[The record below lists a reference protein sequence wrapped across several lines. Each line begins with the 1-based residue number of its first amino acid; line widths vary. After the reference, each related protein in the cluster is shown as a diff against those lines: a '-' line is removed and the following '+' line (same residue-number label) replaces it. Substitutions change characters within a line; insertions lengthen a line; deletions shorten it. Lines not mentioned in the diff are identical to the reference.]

1 MPSFRVTI
9 AIGALRPG
17 IAPAAVL
24 PAAAAAAAD
33 LTTVEASDLAV
44 VAGSARLIVRFTA
57 EDREIAAQIADHV
70 LEVTGTLAE
79 PRSSTLTKRVG
90 GRWLAA

>member
-17 IAPAAVL
+17 IAPATVL
-24 PAAAAAAAD
+24 PAAAAAAAT

-57 EDREIAAQIADHV
+57 EDRELAEQVAAHV
-70 LEVTGTLAE
+70 LAVTAALAE
-79 PRSSTLTKRVG
+79 HVPRHAARGRPLARGLT
-90 GRWLAA
+90 